1 MRERLLFGKLPI
13 TSQMRVIFEL
23 NFQSKLKLRKSE
35 RTIIDGKLQFGFQFC
50 NSLPNC
56 PNLAQYLI
64 FKYMEVASY
73 YRRHNEL
80 KPKSVSIFSFGRKKW
95 VGLIILRKIQTKLYL
110 LCLGS

>member
-50 NSLPNC
+50 NSLPNW
-56 PNLAQYLI
+56 PN
-64 FKYMEVASY
+64 
-73 YRRHNEL
+73 
-80 KPKSVSIFSFGRKKW
+80 
-95 VGLIILRKIQTKLYL
+95 
-110 LCLGS
+110 